1 MVFVFQ
7 NFVNYEIYTLLH
19 GKCIIEFGY
28 FVNESIVGEIIKQN
42 SSLSISERRRR
53 RRTWMQQQIV

>member
-7 NFVNYEIYTLLH
+7 NFVNYEIYILLH
-19 GKCIIEFGY
+19 GRCTSEFGY

-53 RRTWMQQQIV
+53 RTWMQQQIV